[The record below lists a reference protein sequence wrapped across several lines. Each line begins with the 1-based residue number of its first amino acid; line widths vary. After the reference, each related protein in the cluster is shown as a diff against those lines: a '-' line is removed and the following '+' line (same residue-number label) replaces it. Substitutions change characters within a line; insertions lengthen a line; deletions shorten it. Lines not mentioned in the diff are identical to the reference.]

1 MKVDKKKN
9 QRVQFSKIL
18 SNSSFVYIYIYDE
31 EFLILPRIEGIYFK
45 KSVSQKN
52 VRVSAARRPQI

>member
-18 SNSSFVYIYIYDE
+18 SNSSFVYIYDE